1 MPMPKRETVMTNFK
15 TQLKTITIANEYSF
29 DANVYD
35 WREAPVDKSECPAI
49 ICRDTVETIIVAIGT
64 HLHNLCVQM
73 ELISMEG
80 TTPVSIRQM
89 IADVVYCLGQNLNLC
104 SFLVDESG
112 NLLVDENGNRI
123 LVAGT
128 EVTEDI
134 LPVEGEDIVIEQK
147 ENKIGSVIMSV
158 IVQYLT
164 EPFNP
169 YQ

>member
-80 TTPVSIRQM
+80 TTPVSRRSGCTRDHGM
-89 IADVVYCLGQNLNLC
+89 VGTAAHLGR
-104 SFLVDESG
+104 SG
-112 NLLVDENGNRI
+112 R
-123 LVAGT
+123 
-128 EVTEDI
+128 
-134 LPVEGEDIVIEQK
+134 
-147 ENKIGSVIMSV
+147 SS
-158 IVQYLT
+158 
-164 EPFNP
+164 
-169 YQ
+169 